1 MAFYIPLTEVANM
14 KKLISDGLRVYFVAM
29 MLAVPVLSGCA
40 WLNPG
45 TEGDQG
51 EAVGAPTEPEG
62 VDDAYEEGAGYPEE
76 DEDQSF

>member
-1 MAFYIPLTEVANM
+1 MM
-14 KKLISDGLRVYFVAM
+14 KLIGKDIRIYFFAM
-29 MLAVPVLSGCA
+29 LLALPVLSGCS

-62 VDDAYEEGAGYPEE
+62 IDEAYEEGSGYPEE
-76 DEDQSF
+76 DEVQSF